1 MKNRNNLQIDNFV
14 TPRFWIPSQNA
25 KRQVLNPILGLQ
37 IYAEVDWLAV
47 GVDASLGG
55 GVGGVDPPLPDA
67 GEPRVHA
74 GQQQGQLQH
83 QGEGGQQQG
92 SLLRPR
98 QG

>member
-1 MKNRNNLQIDNFV
+1 MKNRNNLQIDIFV

-37 IYAEVDWLAV
+37 IYAEVDWLV
-47 GVDASLGG
+47 
-55 GVGGVDPPLPDA
+55 VDPPLPDA